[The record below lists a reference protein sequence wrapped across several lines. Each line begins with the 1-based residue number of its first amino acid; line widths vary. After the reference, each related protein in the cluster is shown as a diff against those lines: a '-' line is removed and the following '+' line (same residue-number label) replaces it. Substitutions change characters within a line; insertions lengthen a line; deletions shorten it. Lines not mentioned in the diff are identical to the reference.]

1 MHKVEFLLNR
11 TGNKYA
17 GVGAD
22 KALKQTINVEAKS
35 LLKKTMADADVPS
48 ASIGALLQTI

>member
-1 MHKVEFLLNR
+1 MQVLELIRLLN
-11 TGNKYA
+11 
-17 GVGAD
+17 
-22 KALKQTINVEAKS
+22 KQLIINVEAKS